1 MTLKASFIGLGSM
14 GSAMAAN
21 LLKAGV
27 DLAVYNRS
35 IDKSTSLVNSGAKLL
50 KTPNEAFKHAP
61 IIFSMVA
68 NDQAL
73 EDISLDLLK
82 GAYDGCIHVSCSTVA
97 PETIKKL
104 HAKHQEKGGHLVS
117 APVFGKPDVAIK
129 HELWI
134 ALAGNATAKEQIIPY
149 LNFLS
154 KKVYDFGETPE
165 SANAVKVAGN
175 FMILSVVEMLA
186 EGFAFAE
193 KNGVAPNQFHA
204 FLTDSIFPSPVFQ
217 NYGKLII
224 DKKFTP
230 AGFKMTLGL
239 KDLNLFLNAAKAL
252 NVTTPFAEV
261 LKKQLDASLEKG
273 RENMDWSAISLLN
286 SEE

>member
-14 GSAMAAN
+14 GSAMATN

-35 IDKSTSLVNSGAKLL
+35 VDKTTALVNSGAKLL
-50 KTPNEAFKHAP
+50 KAPSEAFKHAP
-61 IIFSMVA
+61 IVFSMVA

-73 EDISLDLLK
+73 EDISHELLN
-82 GAYDGCIHVSCSTVA
+82 GAYDGSIHVSCSTVA

-104 HAKHQEKGGHLVS
+104 HTKHQEKGIHLVS
-117 APVFGKPDVAIK
+117 APVFGRPDVAIK

-134 ALAGNATAKEQIIPY
+134 ALAGNPIAKEQVTSF
-149 LNFLS
+149 LNFLG
-154 KKVYDFGETPE
+154 KKVYDFGDTPE
-165 SANAVKVAGN
+165 SANAIKVAGN

-186 EGFAFAE
+186 EGFAFAT
-193 KNGVAPNQFHA
+193 KNGVEASQFHA

-224 DKKFTP
+224 DKKFDP
-230 AGFKMTLGL
+230 AGFKMALGL

-252 NVTTPFAEV
+252 NVTTPFAAV
-261 LKKQLDASLEKG
+261 LKKQLDTSIEKG
-273 RENMDWSAISLLN
+273 RQNMDWSAISLLS
-286 SEE
+286 SE